1 MKIKSFPAL
10 LKQLIF
16 STYLGLMAVLK
27 TDGVSQYRARDTRML
42 HNYTFG
48 SANTIKYLS
57 QHDTDWSQQENQ
69 CNGDW
74 FSVEYNPSLT
84 GALDV
89 IGSILLD

>member
-1 MKIKSFPAL
+1 MKIKSFPVS

-57 QHDTDWSQQENQ
+57 QHDTD
-69 CNGDW
+69 
-74 FSVEYNPSLT
+74 
-84 GALDV
+84 
-89 IGSILLD
+89 